1 MSIAHRPQPMEL
13 DPMTVA
19 RAFKESGMFPDLQSE
34 AQAVV
39 KIVAGQEVG
48 FGPMAAMQEFEATQK
63 RLANSNDAA
72 EGVRSFVE
80 KRDGRFLGQ

>member
-1 MSIAHRPQPMEL
+1 MKVLKVLKVLE
-13 DPMTVA
+13 
-19 RAFKESGMFPDLQSE
+19 E
-34 AQAVV
+34 
-39 KIVAGQEVG
+39 
-48 FGPMAAMQEFEATQK
+48 GPMAEMQEFEATQK